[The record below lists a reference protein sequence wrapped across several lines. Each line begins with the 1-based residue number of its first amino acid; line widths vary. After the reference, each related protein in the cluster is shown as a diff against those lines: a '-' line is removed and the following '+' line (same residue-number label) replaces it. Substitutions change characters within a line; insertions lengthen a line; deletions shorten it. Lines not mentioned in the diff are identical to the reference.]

1 MRIARVRYA
10 IIAILFLTATSVT
23 YSQKSIIQFQ
33 VSMDQPASHMFHVT
47 MNCTGLK
54 GDSIDVKMPVWSPG
68 YYQRLDFANNV
79 ENFQAADASHNRSG
93 WRKMPG
99 NAWRVSNKN
108 GFFLAYDVQTS
119 RPFVGTPFLDEERAY
134 ILPAGVCLY
143 PANEINHPVMLT
155 VKPYSTWKDVATGL
169 DSVLHVVTI
178 DSILGEKKGK
188 YLSYIAPD
196 YDVLYDSPILVG
208 NLEELPEFFVKGIPH
223 RFIAYKP
230 GDFDKASFMNDLK
243 KIVETATSLI
253 GDIPYKHYTFLGIGP
268 GAGGIEHLNSASVS
282 FDGTNQSSRQNRLK
296 TYFFLAHEY
305 FHNYNVK
312 RIRPIEL
319 GPFDYDNGNRTKM
332 LWVSEGLSV
341 YYEEMIVKRAGLCT
355 EDELFNAFRSN
366 ILAYEGKPGRLYQSL
381 TQSSYETWSDGP
393 FGRTGDDLNKTI
405 SYYDKGPAV
414 GMLLDFKIRHET
426 KNKKSLDDVMRAL
439 YKEFYQQKKRGFTE
453 YEFRR
458 VCEKIAGTSLADVFD
473 YVSTTK
479 EVDYKKYLH
488 YAGLDI
494 DTTSKDVPGGWLG
507 ISARER
513 KDSIFIGSVDWNSPA
528 WNAGLRQRN
537 LIVEIDGAKP
547 DVHAIEPVL
556 KNKNPG
562 DKIDLLVM
570 QGSEKKNI
578 TIGLGKKVEK
588 PFTISRE
595 PNIDELQQ
603 AILESWLSSPKG
615 FEK

>member
-1 MRIARVRYA
+1 MRVTRVRYA
-10 IIAILFLTATSVT
+10 IFATLFLKTFNPLHG
-23 YSQKSIIQFQ
+23 QKNTIRFDI
-33 VSMDQPASHMFHVT
+33 SMDQAAAHTFHVT
-47 MNCTGLK
+47 MNCMGLK

-79 ENFQAADASHNRSG
+79 ENFQVTNVSQSTTG
-93 WRKMPG
+93 WRKLPG
-99 NAWRVSNKN
+99 NAWRVSNSSS
-108 GFFLAYDVQTS
+108 FVVSYDVKTT
-119 RPFVGTPFLDEERAY
+119 RPFVGTPYVDETRGY

-143 PANEINHPVMLT
+143 PAGEINHPVT
-155 VKPYSTWKDVATGL
+155 ITIKPYSTWNNVATGL
-169 DSVLHVVTI
+169 DSV
-178 DSILGEKKGK
+178 SGK
-188 YLSYIAPD
+188 QFEYVAPD
-196 YDVLYDSPILVG
+196 YDILYDSPILVG
-208 NLEELPEFFVKGIPH
+208 NLEELPPFFVKGIPH

-230 GDFDKASFMNDLK
+230 GEFDKVSFMNDLK
-243 KIVETATSLI
+243 KIVESATDLI
-253 GDIPYKHYTFLGIGP
+253 GDIPYKHYTFIGIGP

-282 FDGTNQSSRQNRLK
+282 FDGTNQTSRQNRLK

-319 GPFDYDNGNRTKM
+319 GPFDYDNGSRTKM

-355 EDELFNAFRSN
+355 DDELFDAFRSN

-381 TQSSYETWSDGP
+381 TQASYETWSDGP
-393 FGRTGDDLNKTI
+393 FGRIGDEVNKTI

-426 KNKKSLDDVMRAL
+426 KNKRSLDDVMRTL

-453 YEFRR
+453 DEFRQ

-479 EVDYKKYLH
+479 EVDYKKYLQ

-494 DTTSKDVPGGWLG
+494 DTTSKEIPGGWLG

-513 KDSIFIGSVDWNSPA
+513 KDSVFISGVDWNSPA

-537 LIVEIDGAKP
+537 LILDIDGTKP
-547 DVHAIEPVL
+547 DAHVIKAVL
-556 KNKNPG
+556 ENKNPG
-562 DKIDLLVM
+562 DKVNLTVM
-570 QGSEKKNI
+570 QGDEKKNFSI
-578 TIGLGKKVEK
+578 LLGKKMEA
-588 PFTISRE
+588 PFTITRK
-595 PNIDELQQ
+595 PNMDELQKT
-603 AILESWLSSPKG
+603 ILESWLTGSKG
-615 FEK
+615 F

>member
-1 MRIARVRYA
+1 
-10 IIAILFLTATSVT
+10 VT
-23 YSQKSIIQFQ
+23 
-33 VSMDQPASHMFHVT
+33 
-47 MNCTGLK
+47 
-54 GDSIDVKMPVWSPG
+54 
-68 YYQRLDFANNV
+68 
-79 ENFQAADASHNRSG
+79 
-93 WRKMPG
+93 
-99 NAWRVSNKN
+99 
-108 GFFLAYDVQTS
+108 
-119 RPFVGTPFLDEERAY
+119 
-134 ILPAGVCLY
+134 
-143 PANEINHPVMLT
+143 
-155 VKPYSTWKDVATGL
+155 
-169 DSVLHVVTI
+169 
-178 DSILGEKKGK
+178 
-188 YLSYIAPD
+188 
-196 YDVLYDSPILVG
+196 
-208 NLEELPEFFVKGIPH
+208 
-223 RFIAYKP
+223 
-230 GDFDKASFMNDLK
+230 FMNDLK
-243 KIVETATSLI
+243 KIVETATTLI
-253 GDIPYKHYTFLGIGP
+253 GDIPYKHYTFIGIGP

-282 FDGTNQSSRQNRLK
+282 FDGTNQTSRQNRLK

-341 YYEEMIVKRAGLCT
+341 YYEQMIVKRAGLCT
-355 EDELFNAFRSN
+355 EDELYDAFRSN

-414 GMLLDFKIRHET
+414 GMLLDFNIRHET
-426 KNKKSLDDVMRAL
+426 KNKKSLDDVMRTL

-453 YEFRR
+453 DEFRQ

-494 DTTSKDVPGGWLG
+494 DTASKVIEGGWLG

-513 KDSIFIGSVDWNSPA
+513 KDSVFVGGVDWNSPA
-528 WNAGLRQRN
+528 WNDCLRQRN

-547 DVHAIEPVL
+547 DAHHIESVL
-556 KNKNPG
+556 KNRKPG
-562 DKIDLLVM
+562 DKIDLVVM
-570 QGSEKKNI
+570 QGNEQKNI
-578 TIGLGKKVEK
+578 SIVLGKKMEQ

-595 PNIDELQQ
+595 PNPDKLQQ
-603 AILESWLSSPKG
+603 AILESWLRGSKG
-615 FEK
+615 F

>member
-1 MRIARVRYA
+1 MRVTRVRYA
-10 IIAILFLTATSVT
+10 IFAILFLKTFNPLHG
-23 YSQKSIIQFQ
+23 QKNTIRFDI
-33 VSMDQPASHMFHVT
+33 SMDQAAAHTFHVT
-47 MNCTGLK
+47 MNCMGLK

-79 ENFQAADASHNRSG
+79 ENFQVTNVSQNTTG
-93 WRKMPG
+93 WRKLPG
-99 NAWRVSNKN
+99 NAWRVSNSSS
-108 GFFLAYDVQTS
+108 FVVSYDVKTT
-119 RPFVGTPFLDEERAY
+119 RPFVGTPYVDETRGY

-143 PANEINHPVMLT
+143 PAGEINHPVT
-155 VKPYSTWKDVATGL
+155 ITIKPYSTWNNVATGL
-169 DSVLHVVTI
+169 DSI
-178 DSILGEKKGK
+178 SGK
-188 YLSYIAPD
+188 QFEYVAPD
-196 YDVLYDSPILVG
+196 YDILYDSPILVG
-208 NLEELPEFFVKGIPH
+208 NLEELPPFFVKGIPH

-230 GDFDKASFMNDLK
+230 GEFDKVSFMNDLK
-243 KIVETATSLI
+243 KIVESATDLI
-253 GDIPYKHYTFLGIGP
+253 GDIPYKHYTFIGIGP

-282 FDGTNQSSRQNRLK
+282 FDGTNQTSRQNRLK

-319 GPFDYDNGNRTKM
+319 GPFDYDNGSRTKM

-355 EDELFNAFRSN
+355 DDELFDAFRSN

-381 TQSSYETWSDGP
+381 TQASYETWSDGP
-393 FGRTGDDLNKTI
+393 FGRTGDEVNKTI

-426 KNKKSLDDVMRAL
+426 KNKRSLDDVMRTL

-453 YEFRR
+453 DEFRQ

-479 EVDYKKYLH
+479 EVDYKKYLQ

-494 DTTSKDVPGGWLG
+494 DTTSKEIPGGWLG

-513 KDSIFIGSVDWNSPA
+513 KDSVFISGVDWNSPA

-537 LIVEIDGAKP
+537 VILDIDGTKP
-547 DVHAIEPVL
+547 DAQVIKAVL
-556 KNKNPG
+556 GNKNPG
-562 DKIDLLVM
+562 DKVNLTVM
-570 QGSEKKNI
+570 QGDEKKNFSI
-578 TIGLGKKVEK
+578 LLGKKMEA
-588 PFTISRE
+588 PFTITRK
-595 PNIDELQQ
+595 PNMDELQKT
-603 AILESWLSSPKG
+603 ILESWLTGSKG
-615 FEK
+615 F

>member
-1 MRIARVRYA
+1 MRVAFIRCV
-10 IIAILFLTATSVT
+10 IVAILFLETLDPLFA
-23 YSQKSIIQFQ
+23 QKSTIQFEI
-33 VSMDQPASHMFHVT
+33 SMNQPATHTFHVT
-47 MNCTGLK
+47 MHCAGFK

-79 ENFQAADASHNRSG
+79 ENFQVSNASQNSTG
-93 WRKMPG
+93 WRKLPG
-99 NAWRVSNKN
+99 NAWRVSNSSASFIIN
-108 GFFLAYDVQTS
+108 YDVKTF
-119 RPFVGTPFLDEERAY
+119 RPFVGTPYVDETRGY

-143 PANEINHPVMLT
+143 PAGEINHPVIVT
-155 VKPYSTWKDVATGL
+155 IKPYSTWSNIATGL
-169 DSVLHVVTI
+169 DSIPWIVSI
-178 DSILGEKKGK
+178 DSIIGEKKGK
-188 YLSYIAPD
+188 YVRYVAPD
-196 YDVLYDSPILVG
+196 YDILYDSPILVG
-208 NLEELPEFFVKGIPH
+208 NLEELPPFFVKGIPH

-230 GDFDKASFMNDLK
+230 GEFDKVSFMNDLK
-243 KIVETATSLI
+243 KIVETATNLI
-253 GDIPYKHYTFLGIGP
+253 GDIPYKHYTFIGTGP

-282 FDGTNQSSRQNRLK
+282 FDGTNQTSRQNRLK

-319 GPFDYDNGNRTKM
+319 GPFDYDNGSRTKM

-355 EDELFNAFRSN
+355 EDELFDAFRSN

-393 FGRTGDDLNKTI
+393 FGRTGDEVNKTI

-426 KNKKSLDDVMRAL
+426 KNKKSLDDVMRTL

-453 YEFRR
+453 HEFRQ

-479 EVDYKKYLH
+479 EVDYKKYLQ

-494 DTTSKDVPGGWLG
+494 DTTSKEIPGGWLG

-513 KDSIFIGSVDWNSPA
+513 KDSVFISSVDWNSPA
-528 WNAGLRQRN
+528 WNTGMRQRN
-537 LIVEIDGAKP
+537 LILDIDGAKP
-547 DVHAIEPVL
+547 DAHAIKAVL
-556 KNKNPG
+556 ENKNPG
-562 DKIDLLVM
+562 DKVNLTVM
-570 QGSEKKNI
+570 QGDEKKNFSI
-578 TIGLGKKVEK
+578 VLGKKREA
-588 PFTISRE
+588 PFTISRK
-595 PNIDELQQ
+595 PNMDELQK
-603 AILESWLSSPKG
+603 AILESWLTGSKG
-615 FEK
+615 F

>member
-1 MRIARVRYA
+1 MRIARMRYA
-10 IIAILFLTATSVT
+10 IVAILFLNAYSVANG
-23 YSQKSIIQFQ
+23 QKSDIRFVI
-33 VSMDQPASHMFHVT
+33 SMEQPASHTFHVT
-47 MNCTGLK
+47 MNCTGIK

-79 ENFQAADASHNRSG
+79 ENFNAADGAGNNAG
-93 WRKMPG
+93 WRRMPG
-99 NAWRVSNKN
+99 NAWRVKN
-108 GFFLAYDVQTS
+108 TSASFVLNYDVKTA
-119 RPFVGTPFLDEERAY
+119 RPFVGTPYVDEQRAY

-143 PANEINHPVMLT
+143 PAGEINHPVVVT
-155 VKPYSTWKDVATGL
+155 VKPYSTWKDAATGL
-169 DSVLHVVTI
+169 DSLP
-178 DSILGEKKGK
+178 GK
-188 YLSYIAPD
+188 QFVYQAPD
-196 YDVLYDSPILVG
+196 YDILYDSPILVG

-223 RFIAYKP
+223 HFIAYKP
-230 GDFDKASFMNDLK
+230 GEFDKVSFMNDLK
-243 KIVETATSLI
+243 KIVETATNLI

-282 FDGTNQSSRQNRLK
+282 FDGTNQTSRQNRLK

-355 EDELFNAFRSN
+355 EDELYDAFRSN

-393 FGRTGDDLNKTI
+393 FGRTGDDVNKTI

-426 KNKKSLDDVMRAL
+426 KNKKSLDDVMRTL

-453 YEFRR
+453 DEFRQ

-494 DTTSKDVPGGWLG
+494 DTTSKEIPGGWLG

-513 KDSIFIGSVDWNSPA
+513 KDSVFIGGVDWNSPA

-537 LIVEIDGAKP
+537 VILEIDGAKP
-547 DVHAIEPVL
+547 DVHNIEPVL
-556 KNKNPG
+556 KNKNSG
-562 DKIDLLVM
+562 DKIDLVVI
-570 QGSEKKNI
+570 QGNEKKNVSI
-578 TIGLGKKVEK
+578 VLGKKMEQ

-595 PNIDELQQ
+595 PSMDKLQQ
-603 AILESWLSSPKG
+603 AVLESWLKG
-615 FEK
+615 L

>member
-1 MRIARVRYA
+1 
-10 IIAILFLTATSVT
+10 
-23 YSQKSIIQFQ
+23 
-33 VSMDQPASHMFHVT
+33 
-47 MNCTGLK
+47 
-54 GDSIDVKMPVWSPG
+54 VK
-68 YYQRLDFANNV
+68 
-79 ENFQAADASHNRSG
+79 
-93 WRKMPG
+93 
-99 NAWRVSNKN
+99 
-108 GFFLAYDVQTS
+108 TT
-119 RPFVGTPFLDEERAY
+119 RPFVGTPYVDEQRAY

-143 PANEINHPVMLT
+143 PAGEINHPVTLG
-155 VKPYSTWKDVATGL
+155 VKPYSPWKDVATGL
-169 DSVLHVVTI
+169 DSVP
-178 DSILGEKKGK
+178 GK
-188 YLSYIAPD
+188 QFVYAAPD
-196 YDVLYDSPILVG
+196 YDILYDSPILVG
-208 NLEELPEFFVKGIPH
+208 NLEELPGFVVKGIPH
-223 RFIAYKP
+223 HFIAYKP
-230 GDFDKASFMNDLK
+230 GDFDKVTFMNDLK
-243 KIVETATSLI
+243 KIVETATTLM
-253 GDIPYKHYTFLGIGP
+253 GDIPYRHYTFIGIGP

-282 FDGTNQSSRQNRLK
+282 FDGTNQTSRQNRLK

-355 EDELFNAFRSN
+355 GDELFDAFRSN

-426 KNKKSLDDVMRAL
+426 KNKRSLDDVMRTL

-453 YEFRR
+453 DEFRQ

-488 YAGLDI
+488 YAGLNI
-494 DTTSKDVPGGWLG
+494 DTTSKEIEGGWLG

-513 KDSIFIGSVDWNSPA
+513 KDSVFIAGVDWNSPA

-537 LIVEIDGAKP
+537 MVVEIDGAKP
-547 DVHAIEPVL
+547 GAHSIEPVL
-556 KNKNPG
+556 KNKKPG
-562 DKIDLLVM
+562 DKIDLTVM
-570 QGSEKKNI
+570 QGNEQKNI
-578 TIGLGKKVEK
+578 SIVLGKKMER

-595 PNIDELQQ
+595 TNTDKLQQ
-603 AILESWLSSPKG
+603 AILESWLKG
-615 FEK
+615 F